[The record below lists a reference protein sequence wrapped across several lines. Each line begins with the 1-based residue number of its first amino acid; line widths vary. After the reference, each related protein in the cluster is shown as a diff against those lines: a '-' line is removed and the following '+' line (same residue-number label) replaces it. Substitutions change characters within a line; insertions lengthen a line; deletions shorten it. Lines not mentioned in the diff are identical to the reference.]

1 MRRRH
6 SPMAKGRPSSSRRHS
21 PAPDLSPVNS
31 TEYFSLS
38 SPSKSTFQTQQPGH
52 RVEPQSPQSQ
62 SSYSPQNSP
71 HFLPSPTT
79 EHPPYSP
86 QQQPGT
92 DNHQAHYYAL
102 SNHFDQIKLVS
113 KRKDN
118 HSFDSGHFP

>member
-6 SPMAKGRPSSSRRHS
+6 SPMAKGRPSSRRHS

-31 TEYFSLS
+31 TEYFSLA
-38 SPSKSTFQTQQPGH
+38 SPSKPTFQTQQTCH

-86 QQQPGT
+86 QQQQQQPPGT
-92 DNHQAHYYAL
+92 DNHQAHYFAL

-113 KRKDN
+113 ER
-118 HSFDSGHFP
+118 

>member
-6 SPMAKGRPSSSRRHS
+6 SPMAKGGRPSSRRHS

-31 TEYFSLS
+31 IVCFLEKTKFAFLVSL
-38 SPSKSTFQTQQPGH
+38 QTHQTAH

-79 EHPPYSP
+79 E
-86 QQQPGT
+86 QQPGT

-102 SNHFDQIKLVS
+102 SNHFDQIKLV
-113 KRKDN
+113 REIPMN
-118 HSFDSGHFP
+118 NCFEFDHYH